1 MGLSVAGFVSLLMLL
16 MGLVDTV
23 EAGVGLILI
32 LCRRFCRL
40 RSRLGA
46 CCSPLAS

>member
-1 MGLSVAGFVSLLMLL
+1 MGLSVAGFVWLLMLL

-23 EAGVGLILI
+23 EAGVGLI